1 MATGNNQEE
10 SVRIMKEGMGKSKKE
25 ENSEP
30 LLNGDVATKDEPQFP
45 KVELVPWE
53 QEYPNGL
60 GTFDLI
66 LKELRRTNSLL
77 TQIRNNAMGIPM
89 SQENNEITKTNR

>member
-10 SVRIMKEGMGKSKKE
+10 MVRIMKEGMDKTKE
-25 ENSEP
+25 IVGSEEKMIP
-30 LLNGDVATKDEPQFP
+30 FV
-45 KVELVPWE
+45 

-66 LKELRRTNSLL
+66 LKELRRANSLL
-77 TQIRNNAMGIPM
+77 SQLRNIALGLPV
-89 SQENNEITKTNR
+89 SPSEIEETNG